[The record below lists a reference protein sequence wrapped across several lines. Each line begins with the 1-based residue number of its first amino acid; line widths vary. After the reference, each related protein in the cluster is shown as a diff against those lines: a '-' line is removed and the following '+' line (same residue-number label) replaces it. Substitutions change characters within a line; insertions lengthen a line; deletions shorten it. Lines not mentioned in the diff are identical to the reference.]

1 MGDFTKGIWRTC
13 EGKGCV
19 NAKSQKRTWEFEI
32 EWEWLVEEFSNRLM
46 KLKNQ
51 MRIHEEE
58 IPDRKNIERVLI
70 SLPENLMLL
79 LCCCWR
85 N

>member
-1 MGDFTKGIWRTC
+1 MQSLKKELGNLKLTGN
-13 EGKGCV
+13 E
-19 NAKSQKRTWEFEI
+19 
-32 EWEWLVEEFSNRLM
+32 LVEEFSNRLM

-58 IPDRKNIERVLI
+58 IPDRKNIERVVI

-79 LCCCWR
+79 LCCC
-85 N
+85 

>member
-1 MGDFTKGIWRTC
+1 MQSLRKELG
-13 EGKGCV
+13 
-19 NAKSQKRTWEFEI
+19 NLKSNENE
-32 EWEWLVEEFSNRLM
+32 LVEEFSNRLM

-58 IPDRKNIERVLI
+58 IPDRKNIEKVLI
-70 SLPENLMLL
+70 SLPEKFDAIAVLL
-79 LCCCWR
+79 LKKLRICL

>member
-1 MGDFTKGIWRTC
+1 MQSLKKELGNLKLTGN
-13 EGKGCV
+13 E
-19 NAKSQKRTWEFEI
+19 
-32 EWEWLVEEFSNRLM
+32 LVEEFSNRLM

-79 LCCCWR
+79 LCCC
-85 N
+85 

>member
-1 MGDFTKGIWRTC
+1 MQSLKKELGNLKLTGN
-13 EGKGCV
+13 E
-19 NAKSQKRTWEFEI
+19 
-32 EWEWLVEEFSNRLM
+32 LVEEFSNRLM

-70 SLPENLMLL
+70 SLPEKFDAIAVLL
-79 LCCCWR
+79 LKKLRICL